1 MPKPKAVVPPVVD
14 PAPNPVVPPVVEPPP
29 PPNKLEP
36 VLPNVE
42 PENDSLGY
50 HYRTTDPRCY
60 LQSNIHSSKTDYN
73 LLHNN

>member
-1 MPKPKAVVPPVVD
+1 MPKPKAVVPLVVD
-14 PAPNPVVPPVVEPPP
+14 PAPNPVLPPVVEPPP

-50 HYRTTDPRCY
+50 FSPQNDR
-60 LQSNIHSSKTDYN
+60 SKMLFAIKYS
-73 LLHNN
+73 LF